1 MRSKVAAEVSG
12 GVALVVCIL
21 CSTAVSGSSL
31 LSAQQ
36 PGRLLLSES
45 DHKYEL
51 HDVIKLYANKVGPFS
66 NPR

>member
-1 MRSKVAAEVSG
+1 MRCTLASAGLSRVVF
-12 GVALVVCIL
+12 VVCIL
-21 CSTAVSGSSL
+21 WVTASGSAL
-31 LSAQQ
+31 AAVQH